1 MGGVRGPQL
10 PRASV
15 RFRFCD
21 HSLVVMSMC
30 SQPPLFDSAMR
41 IFVKTLTGKTIT
53 LDCVEG
59 PGPGP
64 FCGAAERSTTID
76 DLKQKIQV
84 KEGIPPNQ
92 QRLIFDG
99 MQLEDGRTLADYNI
113 QKEST
118 LHLVLRLCGMIS
130 SFTTKD
136 AGNPLNQWLMLSDA
150 DRSAAVAPPVAV
162 LEEAMVKKGASRDET
177 FQILSTGSALLSV
190 QQRQRCIA
198 FMDAA
203 QSLVAPDSTDIKI
216 TLGDSNGSGGKAAF
230 NALFQ
235 LDSREKYDGLLSLHS
250 RGSRGSKIALRRT
263 EGPVEGCIGFHIDGT
278 YATHTVQLA
287 LNDDS
292 EYDGGR
298 ICFVT
303 GAGQL
308 AVPQRNAGTVT
319 SHEKVILHGVTRL
332 HRGVRYS
339 LFVVDSANGLGEKDV
354 HCLDADTVAGIVNFD
369 PAQVHDHEAAC
380 FTEIS
385 AVGQNMEDATLEDF
399 EVIERLGRR
408 QRAGYQ
414 FYGCN
419 SAVFAAKLVRGD
431 NVLEV
436 AAADAPV
443 YALKVVYNVEEIGT
457 VNLEEHFRAEYEMIA
472 NQDALPVHPNIIRF
486 LHKFVDTASLERL
499 PHWDVH
505 PEFVRP
511 SSLFTVLEP
520 MATPLRQ
527 LTHSRKQVKGGEP
540 PFWAPNEAEDILLR
554 ILRGVKH
561 LNTHGIIHRDLK
573 GDNIMFHGPMLPCGM
588 FAERPAC
595 VKIIDFG
602 VALNCFEEDEEDGLT
617 LPYTTRHIILGGA
630 PAYLAPEII
639 KVRRRE
645 VACCC
650 QCLVFGVCVRTHVKE

>member
-1 MGGVRGPQL
+1 MK
-10 PRASV
+10 
-15 RFRFCD
+15 
-21 HSLVVMSMC
+21 
-30 SQPPLFDSAMR
+30 
-41 IFVKTLTGKTIT
+41 IFVQRLFGEPIT
-53 LDCVEG
+53 LDVE
-59 PGPGP
+59 PSDTI
-64 FCGAAERSTTID
+64 ERM
-76 DLKQKIQV
+76 KQKIHY
-84 KEGIPPNQ
+84 KEGIPPDQ
-92 QRLIFDG
+92 QRLIFAG
-99 MQLEDGRTLADYNI
+99 KHLEDRWTFSDYNI

-118 LHLVLRLCGMIS
+118 CHLVLRLRGMIS
-130 SFTTKD
+130 SFTTTD
-136 AGNPLNQWLMLSDA
+136 AEDPLNLWLMLSDA
-150 DRSAAVAPPVAV
+150 ERAAAAAPSAAVLTAAQ
-162 LEEAMVKKGASRDET
+162 ERKGGRDRGIKT
-177 FQILSTGSALLSV
+177 FQIMPNTDALLSAE
-190 QQRQRCIA
+190 QRRQCIR

-203 QSLVAPDSTDIKI
+203 HARVAPDSADIKI
-216 TLGDSNGSGGKAAF
+216 TLGDSDGRGGEAAF

-235 LDSREKYDGLLSLHS
+235 LDSGEMYAGLLALHPK
-250 RGSRGSKIALRRT
+250 GLGGSKIALRRT

-499 PHWDVH
+499 PHWDVD

-511 SSLFTVLEP
+511 SSLFIVLESL
-520 MATPLRQ
+520 TTSLRQ
-527 LTHSRKQVKGGEP
+527 LTSLRKEAKGNVP

-554 ILRGVKH
+554 ILRGVEH

-573 GDNIMFHGPMLPCGM
+573 GDNVMLHGPTVPCGV

-595 VKIIDFG
+595 VKLIDFG
-602 VALNCFEEDEEDGLT
+602 VALNCFEEGEEYGLT

-630 PAYLAPEII
+630 PAYLAPEIV
-639 KVRRRE
+639 KVR
-645 VACCC
+645 
-650 QCLVFGVCVRTHVKE
+650 